1 MAHSRVLKQGE
12 KMKPWQGRIPFALLI
27 SALLFIS
34 VLGCGMFHPLLAGG
48 PYRGRVI
55 DAETKQP
62 LEGAVV
68 LAIWETKTPGVAGYG
83 YSYLDSE
90 EVLTDENGRFVVGRH
105 PPRSLALPWV
115 AGPRL
120 EIFYPGY
127 GFYPRFHFSPR
138 GSTREHLEMM
148 ETQELTI
155 ELPYLKTRA
164 ERLSVIREAFPG
176 SEVPR
181 KKMPNL
187 MRLINTERKSI
198 GIPPYKE

>member
-1 MAHSRVLKQGE
+1 
-12 KMKPWQGRIPFALLI
+12 MKRWQGKFPLRYSI

-34 VLGCGMFHPLLAGG
+34 VLGCGVFHPLLAGG

-105 PPRSLALPWV
+105 PSKRVGCPASV
-115 AGPRL
+115 YGPRID
-120 EIFYPGY
+120 IFYPGY
-127 GFYPRFHFSPR
+127 GSYPIYHVNPPVPL
-138 GSTREHLEMM
+138 GGEE
-148 ETQELTI
+148 EL
-155 ELPYLKTRA
+155 L
-164 ERLSVIREAFPG
+164 
-176 SEVPR
+176 
-181 KKMPNL
+181 
-187 MRLINTERKSI
+187 
-198 GIPPYKE
+198 